1 MYALKF
7 YPKAKQDLVDIYDY
21 ISRELGNPDAAQKLL
36 DAFEKGLVQARE
48 IPFSCPKIVNVPV
61 KNKEIRKLI
70 VENYII
76 FYLANEQEKQIEVVR
91 ILYGMMDYHKIL

>member
-48 IPFSCPKIVNVPV
+48 IPISCPKIVNVPV